1 MTLQLFW
8 VFLNCLN
15 FVQIFVLFMD
25 VFSSPTG
32 SFPAMFDSL
41 HLCNSLV
48 WFFQGGGKPPDR
60 GWGKPP
66 LNFFGIFVE
75 PLKQF
80 QGEDSPEWMPWIALS
95 CRGWL
100 RNNATT
106 SKTSICIS
114 NHMIIDPA
122 ISGAGNFW
130 AKTRALFF
138 WGFLL
143 LNPLGWLTNNQM
155 HIGFVLVYLV
165 GPKVL
170 RKAPFLQGG
179 PVSNR
184 SITIIYGHINHGIH
198 RVWKP
203 TYKVVPQ
210 FGIAKL
216 TQITSWILWWIDHSH
231 SGW

>member
-130 AKTRALFF
+130 AKPVLCFFEAFCFWIRWVDSPTTRCI
-138 WGFLL
+138 
-143 LNPLGWLTNNQM
+143 LGSSWYIWWAQKFS
-155 HIGFVLVYLV
+155 G
-165 GPKVL
+165 
-170 RKAPFLQGG
+170 
-179 PVSNR
+179 
-184 SITIIYGHINHGIH
+184 
-198 RVWKP
+198 KP
-203 TYKVVPQ
+203 HSYKVGQ
-210 FGIAKL
+210 F
-216 TQITSWILWWIDHSH
+216 QIGL
-231 SGW
+231 